1 MLNKPSE
8 KERKKIIN
16 RIKEKYEFVE
26 LGMVGSSV
34 LNRDINFLKI
44 GNSDKI
50 ILWLGAFHGMEWLTT
65 LVLFKFFDE
74 ICFYIQGGE
83 NSYGINF
90 KKVFEKKSLVIVPC
104 VNPDGVEIALNGSV
118 SAGEYKHAVNL
129 ISGGKTD
136 YWQANVRGV
145 DLNHNY
151 NAKWEELHELEIK
164 SGITGASITR
174 YGGKIYESEPETK
187 SVVNFC
193 KSNNVEY
200 AIAFHSQGEEIY
212 YGFDGK
218 IPKNS
223 EKIANLFSI
232 ASNYKLSKPEG
243 LAVGGGFKD
252 WFVSEF
258 NKPAFTVEIG
268 LGKNPLPISDFEKVY
283 EKIKKMLLIA
293 ALI

>member
-1 MLNKPSE
+1 MWGTPSLE
-8 KERKKIIN
+8 ERSKIIN
-16 RIKEKYEFVE
+16 FIREKYEFVE
-26 LGMVGSSV
+26 VGTIGKSV
-34 LNRDINFLKI
+34 LNRDIDFLKI
-44 GNSDKI
+44 GSSKKI
-50 ILWLGAFHGMEWLTT
+50 ILWLGAFHGMEWLTI
-65 LVLFKFFDE
+65 LVLLKFFE
-74 ICFYIQGGE
+74 KICSYIQSGE
-83 NSYGINF
+83 NLYGIDF
-90 KKVFEKKSLVIVPC
+90 KKVFKEKSLVVVPC
-104 VNPDGVEIALNGSV
+104 VNPDGVEIALKGGI

-151 NAKWEELHELEIK
+151 NANWEELHDLEIK
-164 SGITGASITR
+164 SGITGASMTR
-174 YGGKIYESEPETK
+174 YGGKTYESEPETK

-193 KSNNVEY
+193 RNNPVEY

-223 EKIANLFSI
+223 EKIANLLSV
-232 ASNYKLSKPEG
+232 SSGYKLSNPEG

-252 WFVSEF
+252 WFISEF

-268 LGKNPLPISDFEKVY
+268 LGKNPLPISDFENIYK
-283 EKIKKMLLIA
+283 KIEKMLLIA

>member
-1 MLNKPSE
+1 MWKVPSLE
-8 KERKKIIN
+8 ERSKIIN
-16 RIKEKYEFVE
+16 ILKEKYEFVE
-26 LGMVGSSV
+26 VGTIGKSV

-44 GNSDKI
+44 GSSKKI
-50 ILWLGAFHGMEWLTT
+50 ILWLGAFHGMEWLTI
-65 LVLFKFFDE
+65 LVLFEFFKK
-74 ICFYIQGGE
+74 ICSYIQSGE
-83 NSYGINF
+83 NSYGIDF
-90 KKVFEKKSLVIVPC
+90 KKVFKEKSLVVVPC
-104 VNPDGVEIALNGSV
+104 VNPDGVEIALKGGN
-118 SAGEYKHAVNL
+118 SAGEYKQAVNL

-151 NAKWEELHELEIK
+151 NAKWEELHDLEIK
-164 SGITGASITR
+164 SGITGASMTR

-193 KSNNVEY
+193 RNNPVEY

-223 EKIANLFSI
+223 EKIANLLSV
-232 ASNYKLSKPEG
+232 SSGYKLSKPEG

-252 WFVSEF
+252 WFISEF

-268 LGKNPLPISDFEKVY
+268 LGKNPLPISDFENIYK
-283 EKIKKMLLIA
+283 KIEKMLLIA
-293 ALI
+293 VLI